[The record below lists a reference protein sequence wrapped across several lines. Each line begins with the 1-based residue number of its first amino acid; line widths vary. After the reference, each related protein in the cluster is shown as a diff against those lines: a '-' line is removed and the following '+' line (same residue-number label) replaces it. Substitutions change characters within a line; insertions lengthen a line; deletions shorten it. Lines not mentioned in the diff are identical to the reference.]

1 MNSQSHISSQPLKH
15 IRHACFSQQNNLER
29 KNRRQRVHSLF
40 LILNPLLRKCRSSR
54 IFSTVSRYSSI
65 VVEKQ
70 LTTIS
75 PPRFSI
81 MNIARPFIPR
91 SVISMTIIEIFFCGD
106 GRLEFEKATRVPLW
120 DVVLDPMAR
129 ATVRIGIRNQASP
142 SAQGS
147 LGETLP
153 VERIRKNGEWDP
165 VVGAH
170 TWTSPPSSTN
180 VSSSRQHE
188 YPENS
193 GEKMWTRLA
202 LLRNFVAMLGRM
214 QDSV

>member
-1 MNSQSHISSQPLKH
+1 MTTGILNWLWTIFSTFKNFQLPKIALFIVATKMKTIENSEFLIWIPNRISHH
-15 IRHACFSQQNNLER
+15 NLSNTSVTRVSLSRITSKE

-40 LILNPLLRKCRSSR
+40 LILNPLLRKCRSFR

-129 ATVRIGIRNQASP
+129 ATVRIGIRN
-142 SAQGS
+142 
-147 LGETLP
+147 
-153 VERIRKNGEWDP
+153 
-165 VVGAH
+165 
-170 TWTSPPSSTN
+170 
-180 VSSSRQHE
+180 
-188 YPENS
+188 
-193 GEKMWTRLA
+193 
-202 LLRNFVAMLGRM
+202 
-214 QDSV
+214 